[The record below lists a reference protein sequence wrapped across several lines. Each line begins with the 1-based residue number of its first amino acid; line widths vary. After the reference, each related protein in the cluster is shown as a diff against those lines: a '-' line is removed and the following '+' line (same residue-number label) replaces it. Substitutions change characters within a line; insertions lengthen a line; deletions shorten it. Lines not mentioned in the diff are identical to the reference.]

1 MLIAQEKG
9 HHENLV
15 GEIGY
20 IDRTKWLIATSQISQ
35 EIGEMQINNIQ
46 KSVLNYTPP
55 EDKIK
60 RGDIV
65 IALTKVE
72 PSYFRK
78 KSTRFYGTIFCR
90 TNTG

>member
-1 MLIAQEKG
+1 MLISRGKG
-9 HHENLV
+9 THENLV
-15 GEIGY
+15 MKIRY
-20 IDRTKWLIATSQISQ
+20 VITASQISQ

-46 KSVLNYTPP
+46 KSVLTYTPP

-65 IALTKVE
+65 IALSKVE

-78 KSTRFYGTIFCR
+78 NNQLDFTGPFFVDQIRDKSD
-90 TNTG
+90 